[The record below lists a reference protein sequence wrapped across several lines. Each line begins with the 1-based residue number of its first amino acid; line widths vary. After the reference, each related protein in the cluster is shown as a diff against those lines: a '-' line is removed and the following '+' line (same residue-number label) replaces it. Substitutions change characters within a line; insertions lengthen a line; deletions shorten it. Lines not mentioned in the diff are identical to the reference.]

1 MTSILATPE
10 LKKGR
15 NRLAATVVLGHA
27 VKHIY
32 NAALQIHLLPEIKLD
47 LGLSATQFGA
57 LATARQVTGGVT
69 TMGAGYLGDR
79 FAHRSALMLGVSMG
93 LLGASFFLAGNATTY
108 WLLFGAMLLVGIGPS
123 LYHPPAIGALSR
135 KFPDRRGFAISL
147 HGTGGSIGEVVGG
160 SFLIAGLLAVLTWQ
174 NVLKMSLG
182 PALFFAVLIW
192 LMMRRV
198 PGEPGGAA
206 SAGAYF
212 TALGSLLKKR
222 AMLVLVL
229 VTGMRSMGSSAII
242 AFLPLYLREDLGYS
256 AVVVGLYMPMA
267 QIAGIGAQPVMGL
280 LSDRWGRKA
289 VLVPGTMALG
299 LLFLALSQA
308 DPGPQLVLTIL
319 AMGAF
324 LYSLHTIFIAAA
336 MDVGEGEVQSTVVSL
351 IYGASFLGTL
361 SPFLAGMI
369 VDASK
374 TSNAFIYGGGI
385 VLMSGVIL
393 LFLKLPRT
401 ASQEAAHSIDR
412 TTPPS
417 T

>member
-1 MTSILATPE
+1 MASILVTPE
-10 LKKGR
+10 IKKGR
-15 NRLAATVVLGHA
+15 NQLAATVVLGHA

-32 NAALQIHLLPEIKLD
+32 NSALQIHLMPEIKLD
-47 LGLSATQFGA
+47 MGLSATQFGA
-57 LATARQVTGGVT
+57 LATARQVTSGVT

-79 FAHRSALMLGVSMG
+79 FANRSALMLGISMG
-93 LLGASFFLAGNATTY
+93 LLGLSFFLAGSTNTY

-174 NVLKMSLG
+174 GVLKASMA
-182 PALFFAVLIW
+182 PALVFAVLIW
-192 LMMRRV
+192 LMMRNV
-198 PGEPGGAA
+198 PGESGGAA
-206 SAGAYF
+206 STGAYF
-212 TALGSLLKKR
+212 TALWSLLRKR
-222 AMLVLVL
+222 AILVLVL
-229 VTGMRSMGSSAII
+229 VTGMRSMGQSAIM

-267 QIAGIGAQPVMGL
+267 QVAGIGAQPVMGL
-280 LSDRWGRKA
+280 LSDRWGPKA
-289 VLVPGTMALG
+289 VLVPGTAALG
-299 LLFLALSQA
+299 LLCLALSQA

-336 MDVGEGEVQSTVVSL
+336 MDVSGGEVQSTVVSL

-361 SPFLAGMI
+361 SPFLAGVI
-369 VDASK
+369 VDASE
-374 TSNAFIYGGGI
+374 TRNAFIYGGGI
-385 VLMSGVIL
+385 VLVSSVIL

-401 ASQEAAHSIDR
+401 ATQEAASANA
-412 TTPPS
+412 P
-417 T
+417 